1 MSRRRVATVALV
13 ATALL
18 VAPAE
23 GSIGP
28 ASTAPTEK
36 RRPVGMP
43 ETRPPESGPLRL
55 PAASTSLLVA
65 VDRRP
70 DALRLLRRLGASPV
84 AASAGV
90 WRASAA
96 GARALARLGALRYAQ
111 TDSAILLANGSA
123 TAAEEPLDPAQWWL
137 ARVGA
142 EGLRAPGPGVP
153 LTIVD
158 SGIDTGHPELGS
170 RPGTR
175 YLNPQSVVGERGHGT
190 MVASVAAAPL
200 DGVGLAGLYP
210 EADLR
215 SWDYGSGSCAAVVA
229 GIERA
234 VRTSRRGVVNL
245 SGGFRAPS
253 DCYPLYDVVAAA
265 FGTGHVVVAAA
276 GNDRDSGSPESF
288 PASYPHV
295 LTVAAGDRADAAT
308 GFSSEGL
315 GIDLTAP
322 GEEIPA
328 AVPLAVD
335 PTGYTAVSGTSF
347 AAPMVA
353 AAAAWAWTA
362 RRAEVGDVTQLFEL
376 VRASARDVGR
386 VGWDADTG
394 FGMLDLPAL
403 LTRPMPAADH
413 SEPNDDVYQVKPRGL
428 FRQAVA
434 AIVRPGRRTARIRA
448 TLDATEDP
456 VDVYRVWVAARGAVA
471 VRVRGTSNVD
481 LEAFRSTA
489 RTVFYRDRPAA
500 LRGALIGGSYRS
512 GLAPDTAILRNPGRT
527 GANLYLAV
535 YKPARDATL
544 DAAYTLTAAA
554 R

>member
-18 VAPAE
+18 VAPAT
-23 GSIGP
+23 GSTGP

-43 ETRPPESGPLRL
+43 ETLPPGSGLLRL
-55 PAASTSLLVA
+55 PAASASLLVA

-70 DALRLLRRLGASPV
+70 DALRLLRRLGARPV
-84 AASAGV
+84 AASAGI
-90 WRASAA
+90 WRASATA
-96 GARALARLGALRYAQ
+96 ARALARLGALRYAQ
-111 TDSAILLANGSA
+111 TDAAILVANGRSS
-123 TAAEEPLDPAQWWL
+123 TADEPLAASEWWL
-137 ARVGA
+137 ERVGA

-215 SWDYGSGSCAAVVA
+215 SWDYGAGSCAAVVA
-229 GIERA
+229 GVERA
-234 VRTSRRGVVNL
+234 VRRSRRGVVNL

-253 DCYPLYDVVAAA
+253 DC
-265 FGTGHVVVAAA
+265 
-276 GNDRDSGSPESF
+276 
-288 PASYPHV
+288 
-295 LTVAAGDRADAAT
+295 
-308 GFSSEGL
+308 
-315 GIDLTAP
+315 
-322 GEEIPA
+322 IPA

-362 RRAEVGDVTQLFEL
+362 RRAEVSDVTQLFEL

-394 FGMLDLPAL
+394 FGVLDLPAL
-403 LTRPMPAADH
+403 LSRPMPAADH

-456 VDVYRVWVAARGAVA
+456 VDVYRVWVAARGAVT

-489 RTVFYRDRPAA
+489 NTVFYRDRRAA

-512 GLAPDTAILRNPGRT
+512 GLAPDTVILRNPGRT
-527 GANLYLAV
+527 GAYLYLAV